1 MAVLGHALACLS
13 LFLSLN
19 PSWRGQHGTA
29 TLVEGSTTSTK
40 GFPVCRRK
48 EAYEDLGVGAFP
60 SEFGVPVFQPLPRL
74 PASGC
79 LAVLTLIPTTLC
91 GFASTPACSP
101 LTPE

>member
-60 SEFGVPVFQPLPRL
+60 SEFECLFSNLC
-74 PASGC
+74 PASLR
-79 LAVLTLIPTTLC
+79 LAALLCSHSSPPLSAALRPHLLVLP
-91 GFASTPACSP
+91 
-101 LTPE
+101 